1 MTTEATF
8 QLTNDSYAAFDA
20 LSLKRLIIDRL
31 NTSEVFTDQNF
42 EGSNINQVIDI
53 IAYSYHVLLFYLNQ
67 TASESMY
74 SQANLNENINK
85 IVKLLNYKPIGYQTA
100 TLNFTALAQ
109 ANLPTGTYTI
119 PRYSYFSINGSDYS
133 FNQDVTFTKTLSGQE
148 EDLTEFSSNSLL
160 YQGTYVEYPTYAATG
175 EPYEQ
180 LVIVAVDRDGN
191 NEQIDHFNIDVYVR
205 DNTQT
210 DPKFV
215 KYDATESLFLENYQS
230 KKYEI
235 RLNENGRYE
244 IKFGNGVFGKQLNA
258 GDEVAIYYLKTDGT
272 SGEVPINVLNQE
284 QIATY
289 TSARFQT
296 IINDTLPTNLVL
308 ATTTETALLEFSN
321 TSPSTQFQNIE
332 SVDSI
337 RENAVNTFKTQYR
350 LSTTSDIQTYIK
362 RNFSN
367 IISSNRVV
375 NNKSFIDGH
384 LKYYFDLGVERPSQ
398 ESRLML
404 NQVQFS
410 TSCNFNNIYIYA
422 VPRVEKVTSLTSR
435 VNYLNTAQKRF
446 IIDRINPYKTATAEI
461 VPIDPVYVEV
471 GFGVKS
477 FGESLTP
484 SIADDTYLEIVVDGT
499 LRRNFA
505 SIQTQ
510 IANIFVNYFKTT
522 NDNLGK
528 LIDLTNISSQ
538 IITIQGVENFRTVRI
553 SNGTRI
559 TFPGISL
566 LIFNP
571 VYPEIDIET
580 YQQNIQLP
588 YFKFPYLGDSLNFVD
603 KIRLITE

>member
-1 MTTEATF
+1 MATDNTF
-8 QLTNDSYAAFDA
+8 ELENDSYAAFDA

-67 TASESMY
+67 TASESIY
-74 SQANLNENINK
+74 SQATLNENINK
-85 IVKLLNYKPIGYQTA
+85 IVKLLNYRPVGYQTA
-100 TLNFTALAQ
+100 TLNFTVLAQ

-119 PRYSYFSINGSDYS
+119 PRYAYFSINGSDYS
-133 FNQDVTFTKTLSGQE
+133 FNQDVTFTKTVTGEQS
-148 EDLTEFSSNSLL
+148 LTEFSDTSLL

-180 LVIVAVDRDGN
+180 LTIVAVDRDGN
-191 NEQIDHFNIDVYVR
+191 NEQLDHFNIDVYVR
-205 DNTQT
+205 DNTQA

-215 KYDATESLFLENYQS
+215 KYDSTESLFLEDYQS
-230 KKYEI
+230 EKYEI

-244 IKFGNGVFGKQLNA
+244 IKFGNGTFGKQLNA
-258 GDEVAIYYLKTDGT
+258 GDEVAIYYLKTDGAN
-272 SGEVPINVLNQE
+272 GEVPANVLNQE
-284 QIATY
+284 QIAEY

-296 IINDTLPTNLVL
+296 IINDTLPANLTL
-308 ATTTETALLEFSN
+308 ATTTNTALLEFTN
-321 TSPSTQFQNIE
+321 TSPSTQFQNLE

-350 LSTTSDIQTYIK
+350 LSTTSDIQTFIK

-367 IISSNRVV
+367 IISSNKVV
-375 NNKSFIDGH
+375 NNRSFVDGH

-398 ESRLML
+398 ESRLMF

-410 TSCNFNNIYIYA
+410 SSCNFNNIYIYA
-422 VPRVEKVTSLTSR
+422 VPRIERVTSLTSR
-435 VNYLNTAQKRF
+435 VNYLNAAQKQF
-446 IIDRINPYKTATAEI
+446 IVDRINPYKTATAEI
-461 VPIDPVYVEV
+461 VPVDPVYVQV
-471 GFGVKS
+471 GFGVRN

-484 SIADDTYLEIVVDGT
+484 SVADDSYLEIIVDGA
-499 LRRNFA
+499 LRRNFV

-510 IANIFVNYFKTT
+510 ISNVFINYFKTT

-528 LIDLTNISSQ
+528 LIDLTDLSSQ
-538 IITIQGVENFRTVRI
+538 IVTIEGVENFRTVRV
-553 SNGTRI
+553 SNNTR
-559 TFPGISL
+559 TSFPGISL
-566 LIFNP
+566 LLFNP
-571 VYPEIDIET
+571 VYPETDIET

-588 YFKFPYLGDSLNFVD
+588 YFKFPYLGDSLNFID
-603 KIRLITE
+603 KIRLVTE

>member
-422 VPRVEKVTSLTSR
+422 VPRVERVTSLTSR